1 MRKSLFA
8 FIAIISAFNATA
20 QEPLKYCGSDEM
32 AHELYQNHPHL
43 QQTMQT
49 NRDALKAFTK
59 QYIALQD
66 ARGGIADS
74 VYVIPVVFHILH
86 TYGVENISDEQVMS
100 GLKVMN
106 WNFRKQNPDTA
117 SIAPAFKPIAADCE
131 IEFRLAH
138 LDPDGNCHS
147 GINRIAS
154 TLTNT
159 GQHNVK
165 DIVHWDP
172 SKYLNIYVVK
182 SIPSL
187 AGHCLMP
194 DQAAAK
200 PEWDGIVIDDSYVGD
215 IGTASDLTSVVLAHE
230 AGHYLNL
237 FHIWGGNNVPEY
249 FYLPVGQQSNCGE
262 GDDVDDTPPTIGW
275 SNCNL
280 TAASCGNTV
289 DNVQNA
295 MDYSYCN
302 FMFTQGQ
309 RQRMRAALNSPI
321 ANRNNL
327 ITGANLAATGVN
339 LSALCKADF
348 ITDKRTVCLGD
359 TVQFT
364 DKSLAAPDSWLW
376 NFGDGSTSV
385 LQNPA
390 HTYGSA
396 GDYNVTL
403 TATKGGS
410 AVTSQAYPIRVNG
423 AGNAFFVQDFESV
436 NAFNQAQ
443 LFQVTDNDNLNYT
456 VSTTTSFNSIQSAY
470 IGMADTTHVY
480 SGKASLTSPAIDLGD
495 VALPLLTFKYA
506 LSQRVLNNNDRL
518 EVFFSKD
525 CGKTWQSVNNRVGTN
540 LRTVSAVQT
549 DALWQPADSTEWKSA
564 TVAVASAFR
573 LDGFMFKIEF
583 TNYKG
588 NALYLDN
595 ININPDAYT
604 GISKLELTE
613 VELQPNP
620 ANNYITLSGLPDAM
634 PYQMLDMSGKLWLQ
648 GNADNNRAI
657 DISAVPAGVYLLR
670 IEGEDAYSYQ
680 RFVKF

>member
-1 MRKSLFA
+1 MIKGILPILASVIS
-8 FIAIISAFNATA
+8 IAATA
-20 QEPLKYCGSDEM
+20 QEPLKYCGHDEM
-32 AHELYQNHPHL
+32 AHELYQSHPHL
-43 QQTMQT
+43 QQSMKA
-49 NRDALKAFTK
+49 NRDALKAFT
-59 QYIALQD
+59 QQFVAAHD
-66 ARGGIADS
+66 ARGAADS
-74 VYVIPVVFHILH
+74 VYVIPVVFHIIH

-117 SIAPAFKPIAADCE
+117 SIAQAFKPIAADCE

-138 LDPDGNCHS
+138 IDPNGDCTS

-165 DIVHWDP
+165 DLIHWDP

-182 SIPSL
+182 NIPSL

-215 IGTASDLTSVVLAHE
+215 IGTSSDLTSVVLAHE

-262 GDDVDDTPPTIGW
+262 GDDVADTPPTIGW

-321 ANRNNL
+321 ASRNNL
-327 ITGANLAATGVN
+327 ITDANLAATGVN
-339 LSALCKADF
+339 LSVLCSVAF
-348 ITDKRTVCLGD
+348 TANRQNVCISD
-359 TVQFT
+359 TIQFT
-364 DKSLAAPDSWLW
+364 DKSLATPDTWIW
-376 NFGDGSTSV
+376 NFGDGTTSN
-385 LQNPA
+385 LQHPTHAYEN
-390 HTYGSA
+390 G
-396 GDYNVTL
+396 GDYNVSL
-403 TATKGGS
+403 TASKNGS
-410 AVTSQAYPIRVNG
+410 TASSQVMTIRVNTDG
-423 AGNAFFVQDFESV
+423 ANYFVQNFE
-436 NAFNQAQ
+436 NITTFNQSQ
-443 LFQVTDNDNLNYT
+443 LFSITDNANLNYGINNT
-456 VSTTTSFNSIQSAY
+456 LGYNSTQSAM
-470 IGMADTTHVY
+470 INMPDTSHLY
-480 SGKASLTSPAIDLGD
+480 SGRVSLTSPTINLSGVAIPFLK
-495 VALPLLTFKYA
+495 FNYA
-506 LSQRVLNNNDRL
+506 LAQRVLNNNDKL

-525 CGKTWQSVNNRVGTN
+525 CGATWQSQSSKTGAN
-540 LRTVSAVQT
+540 LRTVATAQA
-549 DALWQPADSTEWKSA
+549 DGNWLPADSTEWRPV
-564 TVAVASAFR
+564 TLAVPGTYR
-573 LDGFMFKIEF
+573 INGFMFKIEY

-595 ININPDAYT
+595 ININPEAYT
-604 GISKLELTE
+604 GISKIELTD
-613 VELQPNP
+613 VELLPNP
-620 ANNYITLSGLPDAM
+620 ANNYITLSGLPEAM
-634 PYQMLDMSGKLWLQ
+634 PYRMMDMNGKQWMQ
-648 GNADNNRAI
+648 GEIDNSQSI
-657 DISAVPAGVYLLR
+657 DISAIPAGVYLLR
-670 IEGEDAYSYQ
+670 IEGEEAYSYQ

>member
-1 MRKSLFA
+1 MKKYILPLIAS
-8 FIAIISAFNATA
+8 FISIATTA
-20 QEPLKYCGSDEM
+20 QEPLKYCGHDEM
-32 AHELYQNHPHL
+32 AHELYQSHPHL
-43 QQTMQT
+43 QQTMQA
-49 NRDALKAFTK
+49 NRDALKAFTQ
-59 QYIALQD
+59 QYVAEHE
-66 ARGGIADS
+66 ARGAADS
-74 VYVIPVVFHILH
+74 VYVIPVVFHIIH

-117 SIAPAFKPIAADCE
+117 SIINAFKPIAADCE

-138 LDPDGNCHS
+138 IDPNGDCTS

-172 SKYLNIYVVK
+172 SKYLNIYIVK

-215 IGTASDLTSVVLAHE
+215 IGTSSDLTSVVLAHE

-262 GDDVDDTPPTIGW
+262 GDDVADTPPTIGW

-321 ANRNNL
+321 ASRNNL
-327 ITGANLAATGVN
+327 MTGANLAATGVN
-339 LSALCKADF
+339 LSVLCSAAF
-348 ITDKRTVCLGD
+348 TTDRQTVCIGD
-359 TVQFT
+359 TIQFT
-364 DKSLAAPDSWLW
+364 DKSLATPDTWIW
-376 NFGDGSTSV
+376 NFGDGTTSN
-385 LQNPA
+385 LQNPT
-390 HTYGSA
+390 HVYENG
-396 GDYNVTL
+396 GEYNVSL
-403 TATKGGS
+403 TASKNGS
-410 AVTSQAYPIRVNG
+410 TASSQVMTIRVNAAG
-423 AGNAFFVQDFESV
+423 ADYFVENFETITQFPQS
-436 NAFNQAQ
+436 Q
-443 LFQVTDNDNLNYT
+443 LFSTTDNVNLNY
-456 VSTTTSFNSIQSAY
+456 SIATSVGFNSTQSAM
-470 IGMADTTHVY
+470 INMPDTTHVY
-480 SGKASLTSPAIDLGD
+480 SGRVTITSPAINLSG
-495 VALPLLTFKYA
+495 LTVPNLSLRYA
-506 LSQRVLNNNDRL
+506 HSQRVLNNNDIL
-518 EVFFSKD
+518 DISISND
-525 CGKTWQSVNNRVGTN
+525 CGKTWVSKSKRIGAN
-540 LRTVSAVQT
+540 LRSVSTAQT
-549 DALWQPADSTEWKSA
+549 AATWAPADSTEWKPVIIPIAANYS
-564 TVAVASAFR
+564 V
-573 LDGFMFKIEF
+573 DGFMFKIEF
-583 TNYKG
+583 TNFKG
-588 NALYLDN
+588 NTLYIDN

-604 GISKLELTE
+604 GISKVELTD

-620 ANNYITLSGLPDAM
+620 ADSYVTLSGLPDAM
-634 PYQMLDMSGKLWLQ
+634 PYQMIDMSGKLWLQ
-648 GNADNNRAI
+648 GKVDNNQAI
-657 DISAVPAGVYLLR
+657 DISAIPTGVYLLR
-670 IEGEDAYSYQ
+670 VEGEEAYSYQ

>member
-1 MRKSLFA
+1 MKKYILPLIA
-8 FIAIISAFNATA
+8 TFISIAATA
-20 QEPLKYCGSDEM
+20 QEPLKYCGHDEF

-43 QQTMQT
+43 QQAMQA
-49 NRDALKAFTK
+49 NRDALKAFTQ
-59 QYIALQD
+59 QYVMGHEE
-66 ARGGIADS
+66 RGAADS
-74 VYVIPVVFHILH
+74 VYVIPVVFHIIH

-117 SIAPAFKPIAADCE
+117 SIINAFKPIAADCE

-138 LDPDGNCHS
+138 IDPNGNCHS

-165 DIVHWDP
+165 DLIHWDP

-182 SIPSL
+182 SIPNL

-215 IGTASDLTSVVLAHE
+215 MGTSSDLTSVVLAHE

-262 GDDVDDTPPTIGW
+262 GDDVADTPPTIGW

-321 ANRNNL
+321 ASRNNL
-327 ITGANLAATGVN
+327 MTGANLAATGVN
-339 LSALCKADF
+339 LSVLCSAAF
-348 ITDKRTVCLGD
+348 TTDRQTVCIGD
-359 TVQFT
+359 TIQFT
-364 DKSLAAPDSWLW
+364 DKSLATPDTWIW
-376 NFGDGSTSV
+376 NFGDGTTSN
-385 LQNPA
+385 LQHPTHAYEN
-390 HTYGSA
+390 G
-396 GDYNVTL
+396 GEYNVSL
-403 TATKGGS
+403 TASKNGS
-410 AVTSQAYPIRVNG
+410 TASSQVMTVRVNMAG
-423 AGNAFFVQDFESV
+423 ADYFVQDFESITL
-436 NAFNQAQ
+436 FPQSQ
-443 LFQVTDNDNLNYT
+443 LFSTTDNVNLNYSVAT
-456 VSTTTSFNSIQSAY
+456 STGFNSTQSAV
-470 IGMADTTHVY
+470 INMPDTTHLY
-480 SGKASLTSPAIDLGD
+480 SGRITITSPPINLSG
-495 VALPLLTFKYA
+495 LTVPNLSLRYA
-506 LSQRVLNNNDRL
+506 HSQRVLNNNDIL
-518 EVFFSKD
+518 DISISND
-525 CGKTWQSVNNRVGTN
+525 CGKTWVSKSKRIGTN
-540 LRTVSAVQT
+540 LRSVSTAQT
-549 DALWQPADSTEWKSA
+549 AATWVPADSTEWKPVIIPIAANYS
-564 TVAVASAFR
+564 V
-573 LDGFMFKIEF
+573 DGFMFKIEF
-583 TNYKG
+583 TNFKG
-588 NALYLDN
+588 NTLYIDN

-604 GISKLELTE
+604 GISKVELTD

-634 PYQMLDMSGKLWLQ
+634 PYQMIDMSGKLWLQ
-648 GNADNNRAI
+648 GRVDNNEAI

-670 IEGEDAYSYQ
+670 VEGEEAYSYQ